1 MRTASLLGA
10 ILVLAPT
17 CLSAEPV
24 DRLVAPRLVKSVTVD
39 YSQCER
45 QPTEPLHTF
54 VRLDEEGNV
63 TEAEIV
69 RAPTPCIALTLK
81 KALRDFEFS
90 PATLDGRPVEVHFSF
105 VVQPPNDSGR

>member
-1 MRTASLLGA
+1 MKAAILLGV
-10 ILVLAPT
+10 ILVLASSD
-17 CLSAEPV
+17 LSAESA
-24 DRLVAPRLVKSVTVD
+24 DRLLPPSLVKTVTVD

-63 TEAEIV
+63 TEVEIV
-69 RAPTPCIALTLK
+69 RAPTPCIALTLR

-90 PATLDGRPVEVHFSF
+90 PATLDGRPVVVHFSF
-105 VVQPPNDSGR
+105 VVQPPSERGR